1 MFFYDGTA
9 FASNRFLSKGNIMK
23 LHKFKWLGISAVLA
37 SALITNNAT
46 AGLIVDDNFDTLD
59 TTTWTVEG
67 GSVKGAPVAEFLS
80 GNALHFDGNSTRSAV
95 TSTLDLSTGGLLSF
109 MLKIGGANDT
119 STFEQADG
127 GEDILI
133 EYSND
138 GELSWNNLK
147 LIDTLDVMY
156 SDVWGSVS
164 IEMLSDAANATTQFR
179 ISQVDHSGTNYDN
192 WAIDNVQISNF
203 ASVSEPSAFMILVLG
218 LAGLVA
224 RRR

>member
-1 MFFYDGTA
+1 
-9 FASNRFLSKGNIMK
+9 MK

-37 SALITNNAT
+37 SAMITNDAT

-67 GSVKGAPVAEFLS
+67 GTVKGTPSAEFFS
-80 GNALHFDGNSTRSAV
+80 GNALHFDGDSTRSAV
-95 TSTLDLSTGGLLSF
+95 TSVLDLSTGGLLSF

-119 STFEQADG
+119 STFEKADD

-138 GELSWNNLK
+138 GELTWNNLQ
-147 LIDTLDVMY
+147 LIDTEDAMY

-164 IEMLSDAANATTQFR
+164 IGMLADAANATTQFR
-179 ISQVDHSGTNYDN
+179 ISQVDHNGTNYDH

-203 ASVSEPSAFMILVLG
+203 ASVSEPSAFMILALG
-218 LAGLVA
+218 LAGLAA